1 MSTTWNSMPIVQCPH
16 CGKEQQLDDYYDLDV
31 GDSRECQYC
40 EKEMHIVNRET
51 ATLLELA
58 TVQLELKQEKNDG

>member
-1 MSTTWNSMPIVQCPH
+1 MTTTWNDLPIAECPH

-40 EKEMHIVNRET
+40 DKEMHIVRRDTTINV
-51 ATLLELA
+51 ELS
-58 TVQLELKQEKNDG
+58 TDEDKQVQDDE